1 MPTSE
6 SDLKKLAALA
16 YLDMNDTMTNQLA
29 TDLSSIMHLVD
40 QLLPVNTSHIKPLLH
55 PLDLTQRLRVDTVT
69 EGNVVSQLEK
79 RAPLFA
85 NGLYLVPTVI
95 GK

>member
-16 YLDMNDTMTNQLA
+16 YLDINDAMTNQLA

-40 QLLPVNTSHIKPLLH
+40 QLLPVNTSNIKPLLH
-55 PLDLTQRLRVDTVT
+55 PLDLNQRLRADTVT
-69 EGNVVSQLEK
+69 EGSMVSQLEN